1 MAKTAAGRRVNRS
14 TTIQA
19 SAARVLEAFLDAE
32 LMKQWWGATRALVE
46 PRKGGIWAAAWG
58 EPGQGYRYVVSGVV
72 KSLKPA
78 KRLKL
83 DPLVY
88 FNWERP
94 VLGPMRLGISVREK
108 DGLTRVSVRQDGYGD
123 GPDWDW
129 YYEAVVKGWRDA
141 LANLKEFLESRS

>member
-1 MAKTAAGRRVNRS
+1 M
-14 TTIQA
+14 
-19 SAARVLEAFLDAE
+19 
-32 LMKQWWGATRALVE
+32 E
-46 PRKGGIWAAAWG
+46 PRKGGIGARAWG

-94 VLGPMRLGISVREK
+94 VLGPMRLRIPGRGKE
-108 DGLTRVSVRQDGYGD
+108 GLTRVSVRQDGYGD